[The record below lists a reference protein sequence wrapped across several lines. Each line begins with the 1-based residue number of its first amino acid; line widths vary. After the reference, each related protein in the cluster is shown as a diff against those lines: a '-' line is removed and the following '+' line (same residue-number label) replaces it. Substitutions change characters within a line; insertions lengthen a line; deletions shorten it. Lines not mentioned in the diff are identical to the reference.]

1 MALTHSIHCVMYGC
15 ESDISFCQDSGGFLC
30 GVHNKSATLSF
41 DQHIS
46 NGIVQ
51 SITFSEC
58 NSYIMRYTILSNDL
72 TNILKIMKQC
82 EVRSLDFYQ
91 TLAMFQIL
99 YTHSYSESKFRFSI
113 VLLSWILF
121 FFAKLFHVV

>member
-72 TNILKIMKQC
+72 TNILKIMKQY

>member
-1 MALTHSIHCVMYGC
+1 MAQTHSIHCVMYGC

-58 NSYIMRYTILSNDL
+58 RFLHYASYFENNETM
-72 TNILKIMKQC
+72 
-82 EVRSLDFYQ
+82 
-91 TLAMFQIL
+91 
-99 YTHSYSESKFRFSI
+99 
-113 VLLSWILF
+113 
-121 FFAKLFHVV
+121 

>member
-15 ESDISFCQDSGGFLC
+15 ESDISFCQDSGGFLR

-58 NSYIMRYTILSNDL
+58 NSYIMRYSNDL
-72 TNILKIMKQC
+72 TNILKIIRQC

-91 TLAMFQIL
+91 TLAMF
-99 YTHSYSESKFRFSI
+99 
-113 VLLSWILF
+113 
-121 FFAKLFHVV
+121 